1 LSIFVKTVLLP
12 VFAIVLV
19 SSISAYVQ
27 FFVLASDI
35 VLTDA
40 VNITKENSKD
50 VKEIFAKILAMI
62 NITVVGFTISR
73 LIPIVLNKRKRSVLE
88 RED

>member
-1 LSIFVKTVLLP
+1 VLLP

-73 LIPIVLNKRKRSVLE
+73 LIPIVLNKRKRSELE

>member
-1 LSIFVKTVLLP
+1 

-73 LIPIVLNKRKRSVLE
+73 LIPIVLNKRKRSELE

>member
-1 LSIFVKTVLLP
+1 MSIFVKTVLLP

>member
-1 LSIFVKTVLLP
+1 MSIFVKTVLLP

-73 LIPIVLNKRKRSVLE
+73 LIPIVLNKRKRSELE

>member
-1 LSIFVKTVLLP
+1 MLLP

-73 LIPIVLNKRKRSVLE
+73 LIPIVLNKRKRSELE